1 MGGAEV
7 QILPRRPSSQYGQ
20 KEKHIPMEL
29 ESFDVI
35 CDDAFLASHVGNRRI
50 SVTMSIN
57 CKRYLAAKTLSE
69 QKSIAASVVDTVMS
83 SYRPGGRFLKND
95 RNNKLV
101 AVDRKRAIKWTQKS
115 FERMVSD
122 ARPPAPDSVNSS
134 AAAEDKPIDAQLAK
148 LLIKQHEI
156 FTMLAEKG
164 KNKKEANKKKCEET
178 KELMEDEES

>member
-1 MGGAEV
+1 MAQTL
-7 QILPRRPSSQYGQ
+7 QILPRRPSSSMSVQ

-57 CKRYLAAKTLSE
+57 CKRYLEAKTLSE
-69 QKSIAASVVDTVMS
+69 QKTISASVVDTVMS
-83 SYRPGGRFLKND
+83 SYRPGGRFLKSD
-95 RNNKLV
+95 RNNRLV
-101 AVDRKRAIKWTQKS
+101 AVDRKRAIKWTHKS

-122 ARPPAPDSVNSS
+122 ARPTPPDSVSS
-134 AAAEDKPIDAQLAK
+134 STAAEDKPIDAQLAK

-164 KNKKEANKKKCEET
+164 KNKKESNIKKNEVKKET
-178 KELMEDEES
+178 MTD